1 MGGVTNN
8 SILKCESLDLTFG
21 RNNVL
26 HDFSFAQDKNEI
38 VGIIGPNGA
47 GKSCILN
54 CINGF
59 YHPQKGSI
67 YLEGRDLTRLKSSKI
82 AELGVARTFQEIEL
96 YSGMTVLDNLLA
108 ARHLK
113 MRSNFLLEAF
123 FFGPAR
129 REEVRHREVVEDIID
144 FLEMEPIRKR
154 VVGSL
159 PFGQRKKVELG
170 RALALD
176 PKILLLD
183 EPMAGMSVEEKEDMA
198 KYFLDVFERMHVPIL
213 IVEHDMEV
221 IMDLA
226 DRIIVIDFGV
236 KIAEG
241 TPDEIKGN
249 KKAIE
254 AYLGAD

>member
-1 MGGVTNN
+1 M
-8 SILKCESLDLTFG
+8 
-21 RNNVL
+21 
-26 HDFSFAQDKNEI
+26 
-38 VGIIGPNGA
+38 
-47 GKSCILN
+47 
-54 CINGF
+54 
-59 YHPQKGSI
+59 
-67 YLEGRDLTRLKSSKI
+67 KSSKI

-129 REEVRHREVVEDIID
+129 REEVRHREVAEDIID
-144 FLEMEPIRKR
+144 FLEMEAIRKK

-159 PFGQRKKVELG
+159 PYGQRKKVELG

-183 EPMAGMSVEEKEDMA
+183 ESMAGMSVEEKEDMA
-198 KYFLDVFERMHVPIL
+198 KYFLDVFERMHIPIL
-213 IVEHDMEV
+213 MVEHDMEV

-241 TPDEIKGN
+241 TPDEIKSD
-249 KKAIE
+249 KKAID

>member
-1 MGGVTNN
+1 MAYTTDNF
-8 SILKCESLDLTFG
+8 ILKCESLDLIFG
-21 RNNVL
+21 RNQVL
-26 HDFSFAQDKNEI
+26 KSFSFEQSKNEI
-38 VGIIGPNGA
+38 LGIIGPNGA

-67 YLEGRDLTRLKSSKI
+67 SFEGRDLTKLKSSKI

-129 REEVRHREVVEDIID
+129 REEVRHREVAEDIID
-144 FLEMEPIRKR
+144 FLEMEPIRKK

-159 PFGQRKKVELG
+159 PYGQRKKVELG

-198 KYFLDVFERMHVPIL
+198 KYFLDVFEQMHIPIL

-241 TPDEIKGN
+241 TPDEIKDD

>member
-1 MGGVTNN
+1 MGCAGNN
-8 SILKCESLDLTFG
+8 SILKCENLDLSFG
-21 RNNVL
+21 GNQVL
-26 HDFSFAQDKNEI
+26 FDFSFEQSKDEI
-38 VGIIGPNGA
+38 LGIIGPNGA

-59 YHPQKGSI
+59 YRPQKGSI
-67 YLEGRDLTRLKSSKI
+67 CLENRDLTKLKSSKI

-113 MRSNFLLEAF
+113 MHSNFLLEAF

-129 REEVRHREVVEDIID
+129 SEEVKHREVAEDIID

-159 PFGQRKKVELG
+159 PYGQRKKVELG

-198 KYFLDVFERMHVPIL
+198 RYFLDVFEQMHIPIL

-241 TPDEIKGN
+241 TPEEIKTN